1 MEETKKHDK
10 QSIHESRKR
19 DYTMRLSKMH
29 LKTLRE
35 VPNEAE
41 LASHILLLRGGMI
54 RKLASGIYGYMPL
67 GWRSIRK
74 IENIIREEM
83 DKSGSQEVLMSAIQP
98 AELWQESK
106 RWFAYG
112 PEMWR
117 VKDRHE
123 REFCLGP
130 THEEVFTDIVRN
142 EISSHRQLPV
152 NLYQIQTK
160 YRDEARPR
168 FGLMRS
174 REFIMKDAYSFDK
187 DEEGLD
193 ESYKEMYETYERIF
207 TRCGL
212 TFRAVE
218 ADTGAIGGS
227 NSHEFTAI
235 SEVGESEITYCNACK
250 MAATTEKAE
259 VADECSEEDVK
270 EIPLEK
276 IYTPNTKTITEVAQ
290 YLDIDEKKTIKALLF
305 VTHDDQGEKSGYAI
319 AFIRGDRELNEVK
332 LINALG
338 IHEHQIEFADEAEIA
353 DATGAVGGF
362 TGPIGLV
369 NCTVVIDSELTKL
382 KNLCAGANEK
392 NYHIKNV
399 NYGRDYKGDIIAD
412 IKTLKANDPCPKC
425 GAPVK
430 HARGIEVGQVF
441 KLGTKY
447 SDSMG
452 AVYKDENQKDKP
464 IVMGSYGIG
473 VSRTLAAIIEQN
485 HDENGIIWPMPVAP
499 YEVMITVVKVKDDVQ
514 MELAEKMYDELVEA
528 GIEVLLDDRDERV
541 GVKFKDADLLG
552 VPIRITVGK
561 GATNKLVE
569 YKLRR
574 DVEKVELH
582 MEEAIE
588 KAKKTVLKER

>member
-1 MEETKKHDK
+1 MKKYNK

-425 GAPVK
+425 GASVK